1 MSTMELAA
9 GGLLRPA
16 PGLALS
22 GLHSSW
28 TQRSAGIV
36 AWHQPSVPCCRS
48 CSPPCCSAG
57 DVVFQLGAPADEMYI
72 VERGQ
77 GEGWPTVGAPGSPCL
92 VLHRAVAA
100 RLPTCS
106 FLKSTPFITSQPA
119 AAAAIPSMP
128 PTVVCRIDF
137 NAATVHSRSQ
147 LPAVPADARPV
158 AAERAFKYGPG
169 GLFGELDFF
178 LQRPRRSVVDWQ
190 TGLAW
195 LVCSAVEARNV
206 LDHSMRK
213 RQSSNQPWG

>member
-77 GEGWPTVGAPGSPCL
+77 GEGWPAVGAPGSPCL

-100 RLPTCS
+100 RLY
-106 FLKSTPFITSQPA
+106 QPA
-119 AAAAIPSMP
+119 LFSKVPHSSPLSLLPLLPFLPCPPQWSAASTSMP
-128 PTVVCRIDF
+128 PRCTAGRSCRRCPLMRGPWPQSE
-137 NAATVHSRSQ
+137 HSS
-147 LPAVPADARPV
+147 
-158 AAERAFKYGPG
+158 
-169 GLFGELDFF
+169 
-178 LQRPRRSVVDWQ
+178 
-190 TGLAW
+190 TGLAGC
-195 LVCSAVEARNV
+195 LASLTSSCSGPAG
-206 LDHSMRK
+206 
-213 RQSSNQPWG
+213 Q